1 MLTAEQQKTELI
13 RAHSEAAAERVD
25 DALSRL
31 EAMQAEHERQ
41 AKVDADAAAGV
52 VPAGFPYLAR
62 SVGRVMLRKAPPV
75 RSGQVGVLDAGAEVT
90 VEEAAET
97 ADGVAR
103 LRVVGSLSPLSGW
116 GNADKFERVE
126 DEGGEGAAAMAAAPA
141 IEAAPPSPAR
151 AAKLFA
157 SLAPAAIIEQAFLT
171 FASAPDT
178 ANAEAGREAR
188 ASFLWELFTA
198 GAAEGGA
205 ALSIEHLAAFLGR
218 AAARHHMSQ
227 PGASK
232 FPPAVSTID

>member
-103 LRVVGSLSPLSGW
+103 LRVVGSLCLYSGGTTLLGMTLRATNRVAHEQLEFSALS
-116 GNADKFERVE
+116 AYCLKF
-126 DEGGEGAAAMAAAPA
+126 
-141 IEAAPPSPAR
+141 
-151 AAKLFA
+151 
-157 SLAPAAIIEQAFLT
+157 LAGRLLLDV
-171 FASAPDT
+171 S
-178 ANAEAGREAR
+178 AGREAY
-188 ASFLWELFTA
+188 AKV
-198 GAAEGGA
+198 
-205 ALSIEHLAAFLGR
+205 LSD
-218 AAARHHMSQ
+218 
-227 PGASK
+227 
-232 FPPAVSTID
+232 V